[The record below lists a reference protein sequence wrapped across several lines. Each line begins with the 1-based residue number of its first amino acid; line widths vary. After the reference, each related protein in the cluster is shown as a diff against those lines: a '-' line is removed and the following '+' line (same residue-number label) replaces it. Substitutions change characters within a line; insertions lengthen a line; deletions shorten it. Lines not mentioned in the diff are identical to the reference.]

1 MMKRAMTWG
10 LTLLLCLSMITP
22 ALADELNDRQAE
34 LESVRAQM
42 QEKQE
47 QAAQAQKKVQSEA
60 GRLEA
65 ADRQLAAAENE
76 LAGVETRRRDTET
89 QIDRNQVVLANT
101 EKSLQSRTAVY
112 AKRLRNI
119 YENGQINYLDV
130 LFGAKDFQD
139 FSTRM
144 ELLKRVIKFD
154 VNLMDKIKA
163 ERQLIIT
170 KRQELEEQKSTLVAL
185 EQETAAKRA
194 VVAQRRAERAA
205 ILNQAINER
214 DQAEAEYQ
222 DLMATSQQIEVMIQQ
237 IQAGGQFVGNG
248 SGSMMWPYIGPIT
261 SPYGWRTHPISG
273 VSRYHSGIDIGAD
286 YGDPVLAA
294 DAGTVAY
301 ADWFGGYGNAVIIEH
316 GGGISTLYGHNSSL
330 LVSVGQSVRKGQPIA
345 YAGSTGYSTGPH
357 VHFEVRING
366 EPTNPMDYLP

>member
-1 MMKRAMTWG
+1 MMKRAMSWG
-10 LTLLLCLSMITP
+10 LTLLLCFSIITP
-22 ALADELNDRQAE
+22 ALADELDDRQAE
-34 LESVRAQM
+34 LDSVRAQM

>member
-1 MMKRAMTWG
+1 MMKRAMSWG
-10 LTLLLCLSMITP
+10 LTLLLCFSIITP
-22 ALADELNDRQAE
+22 VLADELDDRQAE
-34 LESVRAQM
+34 LDSVRAQM
-42 QEKQE
+42 QEKQA

-60 GRLEA
+60 SRLEA

-76 LAGVETRRRDTET
+76 LAGVETRRRDTEG

-101 EKSLQSRTAVY
+101 EKSLQARTAVY

-163 ERQLIIT
+163 ERQLIIV
-170 KRQELEEQKSTLVAL
+170 KRQELEEQKATLVAL

-205 ILNQAINER
+205 ILNQAISER

-222 DLMATSQQIEVMIQQ
+222 DLMATSQQIEAMIQQ

-248 SGSMMWPYIGPIT
+248 SGAMMWPYIGPIT

-286 YGDPVLAA
+286 YGDTVVAA
-294 DAGTVAY
+294 DSGTVAY

-316 GGGISTLYGHNSSL
+316 GGGVSTLYGHNSSL

-357 VHFEVRING
+357 VHFEVRVHG

>member
-1 MMKRAMTWG
+1 MMKRTMTWG
-10 LTLLLCLSMITP
+10 LTFLLCLSMITP

>member
-205 ILNQAINER
+205 ILNQAISER

-294 DAGTVAY
+294 DAGTVDY

>member
-1 MMKRAMTWG
+1 MMKRAMIWG